1 MHKQLFVYGL
11 LEVFY
16 SNYHFIEKSCIVSG
30 CSLFHLD
37 LQNQFIY
44 IGNIDWYQTAYS
56 FNPTSMITNK
66 LLIKC
71 QDALYFA
78 CVTSLEPVLSIIS
91 ESLEGCCWF
100 RHAISQK
107 KRCFKTTKY
116 TIKILT
122 SDCYRCHPVF
132 ILVLPGNNWC
142 SNNIEPRL
150 ECLVQPQHNLI
161 STIINIPQKAQ
172 NICNISCDARVT
184 FHFYKYKD
192 TTLVHLYLTKHI
204 NWGVSIN
211 VCT

>member
-1 MHKQLFVYGL
+1 
-11 LEVFY
+11 
-16 SNYHFIEKSCIVSG
+16 
-30 CSLFHLD
+30 
-37 LQNQFIY
+37 
-44 IGNIDWYQTAYS
+44 
-56 FNPTSMITNK
+56 MITNK

-78 CVTSLEPVLSIIS
+78 CVTSLEPVLFIISIIRRVLLVQTCHHS
-91 ESLEGCCWF
+91 PV
-100 RHAISQK
+100 
-107 KRCFKTTKY
+107 KRKDVLTTKY

-172 NICNISCDARVT
+172 NICNISCDAIVT
-184 FHFYKYKD
+184 YHFYRYRD
-192 TTLVHLYLTKHI
+192 TTL
-204 NWGVSIN
+204 
-211 VCT
+211 C